1 MMLSPSAHRMARTN
15 DNMRGMVELCNAN
28 VAEGPAEPQIAEGLI
43 CTPLQMC
50 KVIWRPTC
58 QSKGTSYQTHVEMD

>member
-1 MMLSPSAHRMARTN
+1 MARTN
-15 DNMRGMVELCNAN
+15 DNMRRIVELCDSN
-28 VAEGPAEPQIAEGLI
+28 VAEGPTEPQIAEGLF

-50 KVIWRPTC
+50 KFIWRTTR